1 MMLRLDRKLLALTL
15 LSLVLGC
22 GDVEMKPGERARN
35 NRDLPQGPGLFTGS
49 EGQFILYRS
58 ESTAEEVKG
67 ESGDAQQSDT
77 VDGRE

>member
-1 MMLRLDRKLLALTL
+1 
-15 LSLVLGC
+15 
-22 GDVEMKPGERARN
+22 MKPGERARN

-67 ESGDAQQSDT
+67 DSGDAQQSDT